1 MCLPRLLSGA
11 HCASPGSGEANL
23 VLPATGV
30 MGFLPEPYC
39 RGFSSNPNG
48 ARCYL
53 TPLALLAQCWFG
65 TNGENTENPHWA
77 YLSTSPFP
85 RNHHKQR
92 YRANEHNRL
101 SSPHQRALWE
111 TSFGSGCRAPASNHL
126 CHNVPYRRLYF
137 LRRLL
142 PMACGA
148 WGKPA
153 VPRSTLPAGGSWVLT
168 AGPGTPL
175 QRTGGLSAE
184 LATGLGLGICF
195 FSPSQ
200 DLLGLGGCFFIFP

>member
-1 MCLPRLLSGA
+1 MQLPQQKPLQANAAHLGHRSWRHHAIILAAARGCAVCLPRLLSGA
-11 HCASPGSGEANL
+11 HCASPGSDEANL

-30 MGFLPEPYC
+30 MGFLREPYC

-148 WGKPA
+148 
-153 VPRSTLPAGGSWVLT
+153 
-168 AGPGTPL
+168 
-175 QRTGGLSAE
+175 
-184 LATGLGLGICF
+184 
-195 FSPSQ
+195 
-200 DLLGLGGCFFIFP
+200 

>member
-1 MCLPRLLSGA
+1 MPTSIT
-11 HCASPGSGEANL
+11 ASHLRIS
-23 VLPATGV
+23 VLYG
-30 MGFLPEPYC
+30 
-39 RGFSSNPNG
+39 RH
-48 ARCYL
+48 
-53 TPLALLAQCWFG
+53 LLA
-65 TNGENTENPHWA
+65 PA
-77 YLSTSPFP
+77 AVL
-85 RNHHKQR
+85 
-92 YRANEHNRL
+92 
-101 SSPHQRALWE
+101 QRAI
-111 TSFGSGCRAPASNHL
+111 TCVITYHT
-126 CHNVPYRRLYF
+126 RRLYF

-153 VPRSTLPAGGSWVLT
+153 VPRSTLPTGGSWVLT